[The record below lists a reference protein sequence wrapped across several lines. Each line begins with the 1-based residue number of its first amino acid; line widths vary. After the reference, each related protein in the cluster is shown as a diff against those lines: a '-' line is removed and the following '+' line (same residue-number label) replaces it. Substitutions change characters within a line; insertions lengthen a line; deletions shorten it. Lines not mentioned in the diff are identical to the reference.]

1 MFNVTTDGAPI
12 PAGAH
17 TIRILKVRFQLS
29 PIVQHP
35 EQDFSRP
42 LSFPFTPCTPST
54 VDTGDRS
61 GLERRG
67 SHPKLRD
74 FPWH

>member
-29 PIVQHP
+29 PIAQHP
-35 EQDFSRP
+35 EQDFSP
-42 LSFPFTPCTPST
+42 AVILPFYPMYTVNCGHRRQKRTGTEGIPSQT
-54 VDTGDRS
+54 T
-61 GLERRG
+61 
-67 SHPKLRD
+67 
-74 FPWH
+74 